1 MIIGWCGHACV
12 YIKASNDKTI
22 IIDPHDG
29 LSIGLEKPGIK
40 GDIILVTHD
49 HFDHNAVDTVLKEN
63 SRVFKEFRGSI
74 DLGWARIEG
83 YKSYHDKFMGKRR
96 GENTIYIISI
106 EGCKIAH
113 LGDLGEYPLRKEL
126 HEKLTELDL
135 LVIPIGGVYT
145 ISPDEAWELI
155 TTLQPRNVMPI
166 HYWVP
171 GLILPLY
178 RLEDFLV
185 HVKKYSVKR
194 LETREFE
201 LENYDKSII
210 IPRYK

>member
-12 YIKASNDKTI
+12 YVKAGNGKVI
-22 IIDPHDG
+22 VIDPHDG
-29 LSIGLEKPGIK
+29 LSIGLEKPRIK
-40 GDIILVTHD
+40 GEVILVTHD
-49 HFDHNAVDTVLKEN
+49 HFDHNAVDIVSKED
-63 SRVFKEFRGSI
+63 SRIFKEFRGLV
-74 DLGWARIEG
+74 DLGWVRIEG
-83 YKSYHDKFMGKRR
+83 YKSFHDKFMGKRR
-96 GENTIYIISI
+96 GENTVYIISV
-106 EGCKIAH
+106 EGYRIAH

-126 HEKLTELDL
+126 HEKLMGLDL
-135 LVIPIGGVYT
+135 LITPIGGVYT

-155 TTLQPRNVMPI
+155 TSLRPRNAMPV

-185 HVKKYSVKR
+185 HVKKYNVKR
-194 LETREFE
+194 LETNEFE